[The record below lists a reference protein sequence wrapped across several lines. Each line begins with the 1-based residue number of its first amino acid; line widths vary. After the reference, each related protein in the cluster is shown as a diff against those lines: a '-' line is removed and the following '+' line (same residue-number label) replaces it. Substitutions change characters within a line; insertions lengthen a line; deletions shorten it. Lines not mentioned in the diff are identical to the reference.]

1 MMPPM
6 ASRNRF
12 RVPHTRVLLFG
23 MSVLAVILTWL
34 LPAGSF
40 VDILLASAQ
49 FSGVA
54 PNATRRAK
62 ASSC

>member
-1 MMPPM
+1 VQICKRANFELSLP
-6 ASRNRF
+6 ASR
-12 RVPHTRVLLFG
+12 
-23 MSVLAVILTWL
+23 
-34 LPAGSF
+34 F
-40 VDILLASAQ
+40 VAILLESAQ